1 MDLFGIDGAQ
11 VIHSLFSRARGRRIQ
26 RTGAATI
33 AAAGRVSLLALGLIV
48 AGAAWQATDAA
59 ARHALVIGNGAYP
72 FQPLDNPRN
81 DARAIAGV
89 LGELG
94 FDVLLL
100 EDASLAKFA
109 AGVQRL
115 QASLAQGDTALFY
128 YAGHGVQYR
137 GINYL
142 LPTDIRLHSP
152 ADLPSQAPSLN
163 QIMTQIQQAKVG
175 MTIVILDA
183 CRNNPFG
190 AFADAFGNGL
200 ANVERGG
207 SESLIAYATAAG
219 EAALDGAG
227 GNSPFTAALVTAL
240 GRPNTEIFDLFRQ
253 VRGQVREAT
262 DGLQLPWI
270 SGSLE
275 HEFYFN
281 QPAARVAGSPPPPAR
296 SGPITVAS
304 VLWNEIRNSNDPA
317 DFDAFVGAFP
327 SSPMAGAASER
338 RQVLVSRGAEA
349 HPLSLPAPAAPPLPG
364 SLESYIRPCDLV
376 AADDQDPLRV
386 APAVRTGLVNTRLAI
401 RTCAQDLAREPDN
414 PRLLF
419 QLGRALDIAERFDE
433 ARHFYEQAA
442 AADYAA
448 AYSNL
453 AYMYLTGR
461 GVARDDVRSAEL
473 YRQAALRGND
483 RGRVG
488 IARAYRE
495 GWGVA
500 KSYVHARSWL
510 ELAVDNY
517 WPNAMDNLALYYRE
531 GLGVAKDPARAFDL
545 YRRAADL
552 GQTAAMDNLGTM
564 YANGEYVAKDP
575 VEANKWFA
583 TASKLGNRHGT
594 FHLAL
599 AYLNG
604 SGMAQ
609 DPAEALRLFELAAAR
624 GYPRAETEI
633 GTMYRAGLGVAADP
647 AEALFRYRIASA
659 MGDDKGRR
667 LLDELL
673 PTVAPAVAAG
683 TQARAEEWL
692 RLNGG

>member
-1 MDLFGIDGAQ
+1 VNWLSSWTVG
-11 VIHSLFSRARGRRIQ
+11 Q
-26 RTGAATI
+26 RTRRLGRATI
-33 AAAGRVSLLALGLIV
+33 VAAGRISLLALVVVIS
-48 AGAAWQATDAA
+48 AAAWQATNAA
-59 ARHALVIGNGAYP
+59 ARHALVVGNGAYG
-72 FQPLDNPRN
+72 FAPLDNPRN
-81 DARAIAGV
+81 DARAVASV
-89 LGELG
+89 LSELG

-100 EDASLAKFA
+100 EDATLAQFE

-115 QASLAQGDTALFY
+115 QASLAQGDSALFY

-152 ADLPSQAPSLN
+152 DQLPREAPSVN
-163 QIMTQIQQAKVG
+163 QIMTEIQQAKVG
-175 MTIVILDA
+175 ITIVILDA

-200 ANVERGG
+200 ASVERGS

-240 GRPNTEIFDLFRQ
+240 ERPNLEIFDLFRQ
-253 VRGQVREAT
+253 VRGRVREAT

-281 QPAARVAGSPPPPAR
+281 RPDQRIAEPQPPPAQ
-296 SGPITVAS
+296 SGAITVAS

-317 DFDAFVGAFP
+317 DFDAFVRTFP
-327 SSPMAGAASER
+327 SSPMAGAAAGR
-338 RQVLVSRGAEA
+338 RQLLVRRGAEP
-349 HPLSLPAPAAPPLPG
+349 HPQSPPSPAAPPLAG

-386 APAVRTGLVNTRLAI
+386 APAIRTGLVNTRLAI

-433 ARHFYEQAA
+433 ARHFYERAA
-442 AADYAA
+442 AAGYGAA
-448 AYSNL
+448 FSNL
-453 AYMYLTGR
+453 AYMYLTAR
-461 GVARDDVRSAEL
+461 GVARDDVRSAED

-495 GWGVA
+495 GWGVPR
-500 KSYVHARSWL
+500 SYVHARSWL
-510 ELAVDNY
+510 ELSVSNY

-531 GLGVAKDPARAFDL
+531 GLGVPKDLAKAFDL
-545 YRRAADL
+545 YQRAADL
-552 GQTAAMDNLGTM
+552 GQTAAMDNLGMM
-564 YANGEYVAKDP
+564 YAQGEYVAKDP
-575 VEANKWFA
+575 VEANRWFKK
-583 TASKLGNRHGT
+583 ASDLGNRHGA
-594 FHLAL
+594 FHLGL

-604 SGMAQ
+604 IGVAQ
-609 DPAEALRLFELAAAR
+609 DGAEALRLLELAAAR

-659 MGDDKGRR
+659 MGDDKGKR
-667 LLDELL
+667 LLGQLL
-673 PTVAPAVAAG
+673 PEVPPAVAAV

>member
-1 MDLFGIDGAQ
+1 MVNSASSWAFGQ
-11 VIHSLFSRARGRRIQ
+11 RSRRR
-26 RTGAATI
+26 GAAKI
-33 AAAGRVSLLALGLIV
+33 VAGRHLSLLALAVIV
-48 AGAAWQATDAA
+48 GIWASQAAEAA
-59 ARHALVIGNGAYP
+59 ARHALVIGNGAYS
-72 FQPLDNPRN
+72 FAPLDNPRN

-89 LGELG
+89 LSELG
-94 FDVLLL
+94 FEVDLL
-100 EDASLAKFA
+100 EDASLAQFL

-115 QASLAQGDTALFY
+115 HAELAEGDTALFY

-142 LPTDIRLHSP
+142 LPTDIQLRSP
-152 ADLPSQAPSLN
+152 DQLPDHAPSLN
-163 QIMTQIQQAKVG
+163 QIMAELQQTKLG
-175 MTIVILDA
+175 IMIVILDA

-200 ANVERGG
+200 ASVERGA

-219 EAALDGAG
+219 EAALDGVG

-240 GRPNTEIFDLFRQ
+240 GRPNLEIFALFRL
-253 VRGQVREAT
+253 VRGRVREAT

-281 QPAARVAGSPPPPAR
+281 GPQAEASKSPAAPAE
-296 SGPITVAS
+296 SGAITVAS
-304 VLWNEIRNSNDPA
+304 VLWNEIRSSNDPA
-317 DFDAFVGAFP
+317 DFDAFLRVFP
-327 SSPMAGAASER
+327 SSPMAGAAADR
-338 RQVLVSRGAEA
+338 RQLLVRRGAEP
-349 HPLSLPAPAAPPLPG
+349 HPLSLPAPAAAALAG
-364 SLESYIRPCDLV
+364 SLESYVRPCDLV

-401 RTCAQDLAREPDN
+401 RTCAQDLAREPDS
-414 PRLLF
+414 PRLAF
-419 QLGRALDIAERFDE
+419 QLGRSLDIAERFDA
-433 ARHFYEQAA
+433 ARHFYQQAA
-442 AADYAA
+442 TAGYGA

-461 GVARDDVRSAEL
+461 GVARDQRRSADD

-495 GWGVA
+495 GWGVPQ
-500 KSYVHARSWL
+500 SFVHARSWL
-510 ELAVDNY
+510 ELSVSNY

-531 GLGVAKDPARAFDL
+531 GLGVAPDLAKAFDL
-545 YRRAADL
+545 YQRAADL
-552 GQTAAMDNLGTM
+552 GQTAAMDNLGMM
-564 YANGEYVAKDP
+564 YAQGESVAKDP
-575 VEANKWFA
+575 VEANRWFEK
-583 TASKLGNRHGT
+583 ASDLGNRHGA
-594 FHLAL
+594 FHLGL

-604 SGMAQ
+604 SGVAR
-609 DPAEALRLFELAAAR
+609 DPAEALRLLELAAAR
-624 GYPRAETEI
+624 DYPRAETEI

-647 AEALFRYRIASA
+647 AEALFRYRIAGA
-659 MGDDKGRR
+659 MGDDKGKR
-667 LLDELL
+667 LLAELL
-673 PTVAPAVAAG
+673 PEVPPATAAV
-683 TQARAEEWL
+683 TQARAEQWL

>member
-1 MDLFGIDGAQ
+1 M
-11 VIHSLFSRARGRRIQ
+11 
-26 RTGAATI
+26 
-33 AAAGRVSLLALGLIV
+33 IV
-48 AGAAWQATDAA
+48 ASWTQAADAA

-72 FQPLDNPRN
+72 FSPLDNPRN

-89 LGELG
+89 LSELG
-94 FDVLLL
+94 FQVVLL
-100 EDASLAKFA
+100 EDANLARFK
-109 AGVQRL
+109 AGVQHL
-115 QASLAQGDTALFY
+115 QASLAHGDTALFY

-142 LPTDIRLHSP
+142 LPTDIKLRSP
-152 ADLPSQAPSLN
+152 DQLPAGAPSLN
-163 QIMTQIQQAKVG
+163 QIIAEIQQAKVG
-175 MTIVILDA
+175 ITIVILDA

-200 ANVERGG
+200 ANVERGAG
-207 SESLIAYATAAG
+207 ESLIAYATAAG
-219 EAALDGAG
+219 EAALDGTG

-240 GRPNTEIFDLFRQ
+240 GRPHVEIFDLFRQ
-253 VRGQVREAT
+253 VRGRVREAT

-281 QPAARVAGSPPPPAR
+281 GPDVQTAEPKPAPAE
-296 SGPITVAS
+296 SGAITVAS
-304 VLWNEIRNSNDPA
+304 VLWNEIRGSNDPA
-317 DFDAFVGAFP
+317 DFEAFVRAFP
-327 SSPMAGAASER
+327 SSPMAGPAADR
-338 RQVLVSRGAEA
+338 RQLLVRRGAEP
-349 HPLSLPAPAAPPLPG
+349 HPLTLPQPAAPPLEG
-364 SLESYIRPCDLV
+364 SLESYVRPCDLV

-386 APAVRTGLVNTRLAI
+386 APAIRTGLVNTRLAI
-401 RTCAQDLAREPDN
+401 RTCALDLAREPDS

-442 AADYAA
+442 AKGYGA

-461 GVARDDVRSAEL
+461 GVARDDRRSADD
-473 YRQAALRGND
+473 YRQAALLGND

-495 GWGVA
+495 GWGVPQ
-500 KSYVHARSWL
+500 SFVHARSWL
-510 ELAVDNY
+510 ELSVSNY

-531 GLGVAKDPARAFDL
+531 GLGVAPDPAKAFDL
-545 YRRAADL
+545 YQRAADL
-552 GQTAAMDNLGTM
+552 GQTAAMDNLGMM
-564 YANGEYVAKDP
+564 YAQGEYVAKDP
-575 VEANKWFA
+575 VEANRWFKK
-583 TASKLGNRHGT
+583 ASDLGNRHGA
-594 FHLAL
+594 FHLGL

-604 SGMAQ
+604 NGVAR
-609 DPAEALRLFELAAAR
+609 DPAAALRLLELAAAR
-624 GYPRAETEI
+624 DYPRAETEI

-647 AEALFRYRIASA
+647 AEALFRYRIAGA
-659 MGDDKGRR
+659 MGDDKGKR
-667 LLDELL
+667 LLAELL
-673 PTVAPAVAAG
+673 SEVPPATVAA
-683 TQARAEEWL
+683 TKARAEQWL

>member
-1 MDLFGIDGAQ
+1 
-11 VIHSLFSRARGRRIQ
+11 VNSLSSWVLRQ
-26 RTGAATI
+26 RTRQPGTATI
-33 AAAGRVSLLALGLIV
+33 VAAGRISLLALVMI
-48 AGAAWQATDAA
+48 GATATWQATNAA
-59 ARHALVIGNGAYP
+59 ARHALVVGNGAYA
-72 FQPLDNPRN
+72 FAPLDNPRN
-81 DARAIAGV
+81 DARAVAGV
-89 LGELG
+89 LSELG
-94 FDVLLL
+94 FQVLLL
-100 EDASLAKFA
+100 EDANLAQFE

-115 QASLAQGDTALFY
+115 EAGLAQGDTALFY

-152 ADLPSQAPSLN
+152 DQLPRQAPSLN
-163 QIMTQIQQAKVG
+163 QIMTEIQQAKVG
-175 MTIVILDA
+175 ITIVILDA

-190 AFADAFGNGL
+190 AFADTFGNGL
-200 ANVERGG
+200 ATVERGA

-240 GRPNTEIFDLFRQ
+240 ERPNLEIFDLFRQ
-253 VRGQVREAT
+253 VRGRVREAT

-281 QPAARVAGSPPPPAR
+281 RPAARPAEPQPPPAP
-296 SGPITVAS
+296 GGAITVAS
-304 VLWNEIRNSNDPA
+304 VLWNEIRNSNDPT
-317 DFDAFVGAFP
+317 DFDAFLRAFP
-327 SSPMAGAASER
+327 TSPMAGAATDR
-338 RQVLVSRGAEA
+338 RQLLVRRGAEP
-349 HPLSLPAPAAPPLPG
+349 HPLTVPSPAAPPLAG
-364 SLESYIRPCDLV
+364 SLESYVRPCDLV

-442 AADYAA
+442 AAGYGAA
-448 AYSNL
+448 FSNL

-461 GVARDDVRSAEL
+461 GVARDDRRSADD

-495 GWGVA
+495 GWGVPQ
-500 KSYVHARSWL
+500 SFVHARSWL
-510 ELAVDNY
+510 ELSVSNY

-531 GLGVAKDPARAFDL
+531 GLGVAKDLAKAFDL
-545 YRRAADL
+545 YQRAADL
-552 GQTAAMDNLGTM
+552 GQTAAMDNLGMM
-564 YANGEYVAKDP
+564 YADGEYVAKDP
-575 VEANKWFA
+575 VEANRWFKK
-583 TASKLGNRHGT
+583 ASDLGNRHGA
-594 FHLAL
+594 FHLGL

-604 SGMAQ
+604 TGVPQ
-609 DPAEALRLFELAAAR
+609 DRAEALRLLELASAR

-659 MGDDKGRR
+659 MGDDKGKR
-667 LLDELL
+667 LLGELL
-673 PTVAPAVAAG
+673 PKVTPAVAAA
-683 TQARAEEWL
+683 TQARAEQWL